1 MAFEDI
7 SEEVYIIA
15 TVGAKTEVESFT
27 YGEYADTVLT
37 DESFISSYKAEY
49 GEQAY
54 DQLAAFVTK
63 LENGEKISTVLGDAD
78 GDGKISVRDVTA
90 IQRALA
96 DIQPDADGML
106 TIRANVTGG
115 ALTID
120 DATQLQRY
128 LAEFD
133 TEFDW
138 GDAATANLPLIFN

>member
-1 MAFEDI
+1 M
-7 SEEVYIIA
+7 
-15 TVGAKTEVESFT
+15 
-27 YGEYADTVLT
+27 
-37 DESFISSYKAEY
+37 
-49 GEQAY
+49 
-54 DQLAAFVTK
+54 
-63 LENGEKISTVLGDAD
+63 LGDAD